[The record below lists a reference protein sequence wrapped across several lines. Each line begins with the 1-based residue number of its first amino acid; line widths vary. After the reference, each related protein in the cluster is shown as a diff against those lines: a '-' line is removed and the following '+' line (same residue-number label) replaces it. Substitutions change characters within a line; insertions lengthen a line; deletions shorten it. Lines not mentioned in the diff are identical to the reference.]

1 MQKKTGTKTTL
12 VSLRMAGKAM
22 RKRRGIIAKKPHP
35 CSKQKHGEQ
44 AMQGLKTVI
53 LLQQAIVYLRQP
65 QKTACRT
72 NRNLGKI
79 IPKLLIR

>member
-1 MQKKTGTKTTL
+1 
-12 VSLRMAGKAM
+12 M
-22 RKRRGIIAKKPHP
+22 RKRRVNNRQKPH
-35 CSKQKHGEQ
+35 SVFKQKHGEQ

-72 NRNLGKI
+72 DRNLGKI
-79 IPKLLIR
+79 IPK